1 MVFAMLTRQ
10 RPIFAK
16 ALTWLAVLASTFL
29 WEPLALAGTNEH
41 VVLITIDGFAAS
53 YLSDPQAP
61 LPNLRRLAEEGAS
74 AKAMHVSNPATTWPN
89 HTTLITGVHPD
100 KHSVLVNGLLVR
112 TGPGRP
118 VTIEGD
124 HNQAELVAVPTLY
137 DLLHRAGYRTAAI
150 NWPCTRGA
158 TNLDDNFPDTPDRLA
173 QTTPRLRAE
182 LVRDGVLEDMKD
194 SSFLRKGPTAADK
207 AWSAAAV
214 HLLEARPPSLLLL
227 HLLDTDAAQHRY
239 GPNSEKAYQAL
250 GRADGQVGEVLRAVE
265 RLGMRA
271 HTTVFVVSD
280 HGFARPS
287 KLVNPN
293 VPLRRAGLL
302 RPGPHRRAQCIS
314 EGGTAFVYLTDPS
327 TAKAD
332 RSKVIELLRNVEGI
346 DQIVEPANYSA
357 LHLPG
362 PSQNQ
367 SMGDLLLVAK
377 DSYAFSDESFEEDI
391 ITPIP
396 IPLGSHGYLSTD
408 PRMDG
413 VFIAWGNQIKA
424 GSKLGTIENID
435 VAPTVAALF
444 GQRLPNAEGRVIR
457 EIHAGPE

>member
-1 MVFAMLTRQ
+1 
-10 RPIFAK
+10 
-16 ALTWLAVLASTFL
+16 
-29 WEPLALAGTNEH
+29 
-41 VVLITIDGFAAS
+41 
-53 YLSDPQAP
+53 
-61 LPNLRRLAEEGAS
+61 
-74 AKAMHVSNPATTWPN
+74 
-89 HTTLITGVHPD
+89 
-100 KHSVLVNGLLVR
+100 
-112 TGPGRP
+112 
-118 VTIEGD
+118 
-124 HNQAELVAVPTLY
+124 
-137 DLLHRAGYRTAAI
+137 
-150 NWPCTRGA
+150 
-158 TNLDDNFPDTPDRLA
+158 
-173 QTTPRLRAE
+173 
-182 LVRDGVLEDMKD
+182 
-194 SSFLRKGPTAADK
+194 
-207 AWSAAAV
+207 
-214 HLLEARPPSLLLL
+214 
-227 HLLDTDAAQHRY
+227 
-239 GPNSEKAYQAL
+239 
-250 GRADGQVGEVLRAVE
+250 
-265 RLGMRA
+265 MRA

-357 LHLPG
+357 LDLPG